1 MPATGPRRAD
11 AGRAP
16 AFKPAY
22 LIHGD
27 DHGRIAER
35 RARLRSIAESAS
47 GAQGLELFEG
57 DASAP
62 DTVAAA
68 LNAMTFALGRRF
80 LIVEGTER
88 WKDKELDALAAAL
101 ADPPADTTVTFFARE
116 DGRFKAPQRLH
127 DVVQA
132 AGGDIAVEATVKP
145 WELPKWVSAR
155 ARELGLDLSADAAR
169 ALVAH
174 VGERQ
179 QRLLRE
185 LEKIELDL
193 RESNPT
199 NPGDPQAPISVD
211 AETVAE
217 LTAASSERKVWT
229 LADQLLSGDGARAAQ
244 VFIELRGQGA
254 RLGSMVFSLSSR
266 LRDAHR
272 VAAAL
277 ERGDAPAE
285 AKRGLRMPPRA
296 QDQLVADA
304 RRMGAER
311 LRRAVALVA
320 ELEAAS
326 HGGGSGAASED
337 TRALLAINEITA

>member
-1 MPATGPRRAD
+1 M
-11 AGRAP
+11 AP

-35 RARLRSIAESAS
+35 RARLRTLAEQGS

-57 DASAP
+57 DAATP
-62 DTVAAA
+62 DNVAAA
-68 LNAMTFALGRRF
+68 LNAMTFAIGRRF
-80 LIVEGTER
+80 LIVDGTER
-88 WKDKELDALAAAL
+88 WKDKEMDALAAAL
-101 ADPPADTTVTFFARE
+101 KHPPADTTVTFFARE
-116 DGRFKAPQRLH
+116 DGRFKAPKRLH
-127 DVVQA
+127 DAVSS
-132 AGGDIAVEATVKP
+132 AGGDIALEATVKP
-145 WELPKWVSAR
+145 WELPKWVISR
-155 ARELGLDLSADAAR
+155 AREIGLDLSTDAAR

-185 LEKIELDL
+185 LEKIDLDL
-193 RESNPT
+193 REPGSDPT
-199 NPGDPQAPISVD
+199 ARIDVD
-211 AETVAE
+211 ADTVGE

-229 LADQLLSGDGARAAQ
+229 LADQLLDGDGARAAQ
-244 VFIELRGQGA
+244 VFIELRGQGQ
-254 RLGSMVFSLSSR
+254 RLGAMMFSLSSR

-277 ERGDAPAE
+277 ERGDSPAE

-296 QDQLVADA
+296 QDQLLSDA

-311 LRRAVALVA
+311 LRQAVALVA

-326 HGGGSGAASED
+326 HGGGSGGASED
-337 TRALLAINEITA
+337 TRALLAIRAITAA